1 MKKLIIIL
9 GIVFFLPINTFA
21 ATMLSE
27 TMNQLALNQVRTLAP
42 MDITAEADDEI
53 TAEYGMNII
62 IDENNRVLWDAVDLI
77 TATGTAVDNGKIAAE
92 IVPVY
97 DDSYRVMTIPVLAD
111 FAAGENV
118 RLVGAKMRAYD
129 RAFGSRFL
137 YLDLNGDLVYETTDL
152 NAYKVTDTDT
162 VTDQTPPYQIQ
173 HFSAELAQDLKSIS
187 FTWQNPPDWDF
198 VGTTMERV
206 RVRGD
211 QTQDI
216 ALFEK
221 RTFTEYT
228 DTDIQEGDSLVYKFF
243 TNDRRNQGE
252 PVIYEVTVETPA
264 VEAPVDEPIEEEP
277 VEEGPAGDQ
286 NLSPTEID
294 SLHSFYTYYKVRQAI
309 KCRRDDS
316 QCLWAKINLVYT
328 QEVLGL
334 SDVDVSLSD
343 RDIYL
348 MGIRIKWPEQRFQ
361 EKCVEADT
369 PDKTCAALEK
379 SLARAHYFLERN
391 E

>member
-1 MKKLIIIL
+1 MKKTLISL
-9 GIVFFLPINTFA
+9 GIIFFLPANAFA

-42 MDITAEADDEI
+42 MNITAEADGEI
-53 TAEYGMNII
+53 TAEHGMNII
-62 IDENNRVLWDAVDLI
+62 IDENNRVLWDAVSLM

-92 IVPVY
+92 IVPIY
-97 DDSYRVMTIPVLAD
+97 DDSYRVLTIPVLAD

-137 YLDLNGDLVYETTDL
+137 NLDLNGDLAYETTDL

-162 VTDQTPPYQIQ
+162 VTDQTPPYQVQ
-173 HFSAELAQDLKSIS
+173 HLTTTLAENLKSIT
-187 FTWQNPPDWDF
+187 FTWKNPPDWDF

-206 RVRGD
+206 RIRGT

-216 ALFEK
+216 AVFEK

-228 DTDIQEGDSLVYKFF
+228 DTDIQEGDHLTYKIF
-243 TNDRRNQGE
+243 THDKRNRSE
-252 PVIYEVTVETPA
+252 PVVYEVVVETPA
-264 VEAPVDEPIEEEP
+264 PEEPAEEEP
-277 VEEGPAGDQ
+277 AEEPSIDEHDLTPA
-286 NLSPTEID
+286 EID
-294 SLHSFYTYYKVRQAI
+294 SLHYFYTYYKVRQAI
-309 KCRRDDS
+309 KCIRDDS

-334 SDVDVSLSD
+334 SEVDVSLSD
-343 RDIYL
+343 RDVYL
-348 MGIRIKWPEQRFQ
+348 IGIRIKWPEQRFQ

-369 PDKTCAALEK
+369 PDKTCTALGK
-379 SLARAHYFLERN
+379 SLTRAHYFLERS

>member
-1 MKKLIIIL
+1 MKKTLIIF
-9 GIVFFLPINTFA
+9 GIIFFLPVNAFA

-42 MDITAEADDEI
+42 MNIAAEADGEI

-62 IDENNRVLWDAVDLI
+62 IDENNRVLWDAVDLM

-92 IVPVY
+92 FVPIY
-97 DDSYRVMTIPVLAD
+97 DDSYRVLTIPVLED

-118 RLVGAKMRAYD
+118 RLVGARMRAYD

-137 YLDLNGDLVYETTDL
+137 YLDLNGDLLHETTDL
-152 NAYKVTDTDT
+152 NAYKVTDADT

-173 HFSAELAQDLKSIS
+173 HFTATLAEDLKSIT

-206 RVRGD
+206 RVRGT

-216 ALFEK
+216 AVFEK
-221 RTFTEYT
+221 RTFAEYT
-228 DTDIQEGDSLVYKFF
+228 DTDIQEGDSLTYKFF
-243 TNDRRNQGE
+243 THDKRNKSE
-252 PVIYEVTVETPA
+252 PVVYEAVVETPA
-264 VEAPVDEPIEEEP
+264 TEEPAEEPEEEEP
-277 VEEGPAGDQ
+277 EEDIMADEHNLTPA
-286 NLSPTEID
+286 EID
-294 SLHSFYTYYKVRQAI
+294 SLHYFYTYYKVREAI
-309 KCRRDDS
+309 KCLRDDS

-348 MGIRIKWPEQRFQ
+348 IGIRIKWPEQRFQ

-369 PDKTCAALEK
+369 PDKTCAALGK
-379 SLARAHYFLERN
+379 SLTRAHYFLERS